1 MRLLMFCTRY
11 LDLGLIRRETPLRLS
26 MRAFILLSTLA
37 VVMLLG
43 YKKW

>member
-11 LDLGLIRRETPLRLS
+11 LDLYWIQYDPPMRL
-26 MRAFILLSTLA
+26 FLLLSTLT
-37 VVMLLG
+37 VVILLG